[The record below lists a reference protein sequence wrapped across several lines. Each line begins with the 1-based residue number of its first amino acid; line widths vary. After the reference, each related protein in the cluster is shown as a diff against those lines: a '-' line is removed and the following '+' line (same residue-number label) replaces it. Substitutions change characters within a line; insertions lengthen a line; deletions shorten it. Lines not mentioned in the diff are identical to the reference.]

1 MYADIVL
8 PLALAPLTY
17 GVPSDMEEQLNV
29 GCRVTVQLGKRK
41 LYAGIVIDIHN
52 NKPDSYEVKNIL
64 SAIDNLPIV
73 TPLQIRFW
81 LWMADYYMCTLGEV
95 MTASL
100 PSGLK
105 MESETKL
112 IFYKQPDDYSELN
125 DTEREI
131 LAHLENKSTQTV
143 DSLAK
148 VVGKKNILG
157 LLAGLQEKGLI
168 GSGEHLK
175 HTYKPKLEAYVKLS
189 PSIGNEEQLNEV
201 LLSLKR
207 AKKQEALLLHY
218 LSFAGEIKFSS
229 PPFFSKKE
237 LLKGKPEL
245 QAALK
250 ACVDKGLL
258 VQEMVEVARLS
269 AQAEATKPIAGLT
282 QSQEIAFNQIKE
294 LFADKDVVLLHGIT
308 SSGKTE
314 IYLQLIKEQ
323 LEQGRQVLYL
333 LPEIALT
340 FQLINR
346 LRGVFG
352 DRVGVYHSRYSDAER
367 VEVFQ
372 SIGKRYDI
380 VIGARSSVFLPFAS
394 LGLIIVDEEHD
405 GSYKQQDPAPRYN
418 ARDAAV
424 VLAGMHGAKVLLGT
438 ATPSVE
444 SYYNAQVGKYGLAQL
459 QERYGNA
466 VLPIIETVNML
477 TARKKQRVTSHFSQ
491 SLLEEIEKSLANKE
505 QVILFQNRR
514 GFSPFIQCN
523 DCGYIPQCTQCNVS
537 LTYHKQ
543 SNQLRCHYCG
553 YSQPMPHCCSS
564 CGSTNIE
571 TKGFGTEKIEEE
583 LSYIFK
589 DAHIRRLD
597 LDSVRTKNA
606 YEETIASFENGETDI
621 LVGTQMV
628 TKGLDFDKVS
638 LVGILNAD
646 NMLNFPDF
654 RAHERSFQLLTQVCG
669 RAGRRQKQGL
679 ALIQTSNPSHP
690 IIRYVVKGNY
700 EGMFSE
706 QLEERKTFCYPPFYR
721 LIAITLKHKDIVVV
735 NSAAKE
741 LAQVMRQRFGNRVLG
756 PEAPLINRI
765 QNRYINVIMLKLER
779 NANLANAKKL
789 LQRCVTAVMAIP
801 KYKSLSVV
809 PDVDPY

>member
-1 MYADIVL
+1 MFADIVL

-17 GVPSDMEEQLNV
+17 GVPLELEEQV
-29 GCRVTVQLGKRK
+29 KAGCRVTVQLGKRK
-41 LYAGIVIDIHN
+41 LYAGIIIKIHSD
-52 NKPDSYEVKNIL
+52 KPQNYEVKNIL
-64 SAIDNLPIV
+64 SVIDAAPLI
-73 TPLQIRFW
+73 TPQQIKFW
-81 LWMADYYMCTLGEV
+81 QWMSQYYMCTLGEV
-95 MTASL
+95 MAASL

-112 IFYKQPDDYSELN
+112 MFYKHPDDYSELN
-125 DTEREI
+125 NTECEI
-131 LAHLENKSTQTV
+131 LALLENKTGQTV
-143 DSLAK
+143 ESLAK
-148 VVGKKNILG
+148 VIDKKNILG
-157 LLAGLQEKGLI
+157 FLSSLQGKGLI
-168 GSGEHLK
+168 GADERLK
-175 HTYKPKLEAYVKLS
+175 ASYKPKVEAYIKLH
-189 PSIGNEEQLNEV
+189 PSVTNSEQLNEI

-218 LSFAGEIKFSS
+218 LSFAADIDFSS
-229 PPFFSKKE
+229 PPFISKKD
-237 LLKGKPEL
+237 LLKEKPEL

-250 ACVDKGLL
+250 ACIDKGILQ
-258 VQEMVEVARLS
+258 QELVEVTRLLS
-269 AQAEATKPIAGLT
+269 QQSNIEPVAELTEAQQKSFTEIKI
-282 QSQEIAFNQIKE
+282 QQES
-294 LFADKDVVLLHGIT
+294 KDVVLLHGVT

-323 LEQGRQVLYL
+323 LEQGKQVLYL

-346 LRGVFG
+346 LRNVFG

-367 VEVFQ
+367 VEVFR
-372 SIGKRYDI
+372 SVGKRYDVI
-380 VIGARSSVFLPFAS
+380 IGARSSVFLPFTN
-394 LGLIIVDEEHD
+394 LGLIVVDEEHD

-418 ARDAAV
+418 ARDAAI
-424 VLAGMHGAKVLLGT
+424 VLAGIHSAKVLLGT

-444 SYYNAQVGKYGLAQL
+444 SYYNAQVGKYGLTQL
-459 QERYGNA
+459 NERFGEA
-466 VLPIIETVNML
+466 VLPVIETVNML

-491 SLLEEIEKSLANKE
+491 SLLEEIEKSLANNE

-553 YSQPMPHCCSS
+553 YSQPMPHSCMA

-589 DAHIRRLD
+589 DVRIRRLD
-597 LDSVRTKNA
+597 LDSVRTKNV

-690 IIRYVVKGNY
+690 IIRYVVKGDY
-700 EGMFSE
+700 ERMFNE
-706 QLEERKTFCYPPFYR
+706 QLEERNIFCYPPFYR
-721 LIAITLKHKDIVVV
+721 LISITLKHKDIAVVS
-735 NSAAKE
+735 SAAKE
-741 LAQVMRQRFGNRVLG
+741 LAQLMRQRFGKRVLG

-765 QNRYINVIMLKLER
+765 QNKYINIIMLKLER

-789 LQRCVTAVMAIP
+789 LQACVATVQSMP
-801 KYKSLSVV
+801 KYKSLAVT
-809 PDVDPY
+809 PDVDPC

>member
-1 MYADIVL
+1 MFADVVL

-17 GVPSDMEEQLNV
+17 GIPSGMEGQLQV

-41 LYAGIVIDIHN
+41 LYAGIVINLHN
-52 NKPDSYEVKNIL
+52 NKPDSYEVKDIL
-64 SAIDNLPIV
+64 SVIDSTLLV
-73 TPLQIRFW
+73 TAQQLQ
-81 LWMADYYMCTLGEV
+81 LWQWIAEYYMCTLGEV
-95 MTASL
+95 MAASL

-112 IFYKQPDDYSELN
+112 MFYKFPDSYATYN
-125 DTEREI
+125 DTEQEI
-131 LAHLENKSTQTV
+131 LAQLENKTGQTV
-143 DSLAK
+143 DSLTK
-148 VVGKKNILG
+148 IVGKKSIIG
-157 LLAGLQEKGLI
+157 TLQRLISDGLI
-168 GSGEHLK
+168 GADERLK
-175 HTYKPKLEAYVKLS
+175 SSYKPKVEIYVRLS
-189 PSIGNEEQLNEV
+189 PSISSEELLNEV

-207 AKKQEALLLHY
+207 AKKQEALLMHY
-218 LSFAGEIKFSS
+218 LSFVDSIDFEFPHAI
-229 PPFFSKKE
+229 SKKE
-237 LLKGKPEL
+237 LTKEKPEL
-245 QAALK
+245 QTSLK
-250 ACVDKGLL
+250 ACVDKGILI
-258 VQEMVEVARLS
+258 QEPVEIARIS
-269 AQAEATKPIAGLT
+269 ALTKNIEPIAELT
-282 QSQEIAFNQIKE
+282 EQQVIAFKLARD
-294 LFADKDVVLLHGIT
+294 LFESKDVVLLHGVT

-314 IYLQLIKEQ
+314 IYLHLIKEQ
-323 LEQGRQVLYL
+323 LNKGKQVLYL

-340 FQLINR
+340 IQLINR
-346 LRGVFG
+346 LRNVFG

-367 VEVFQ
+367 VEIFQ

-380 VIGARSSVFLPFAS
+380 IIGARSSVFLPFTN
-394 LGLIIVDEEHD
+394 LGLVIVDEEHD

-418 ARDAAV
+418 ARDIAA
-424 VLAGMHGAKVLLGT
+424 VLAGIHGAKVLLGT

-444 SYYNAQVGKYGLAQL
+444 SYYNSQIGKYGLVQL
-459 QERYGNA
+459 NERFGDA
-466 VLPIIETVNML
+466 VLPVIETVNML

-491 SLLEEIEKSLANKE
+491 QLLEEIEESLNSKE

-553 YSQPMPHCCSS
+553 YSQPMPHSCSS
-564 CGSTNIE
+564 CGSTSIE

-583 LSYIFK
+583 LSYIFQ

-606 YEETIASFENGETDI
+606 YEEVIASFENGDTDI

-669 RAGRRQKQGL
+669 RAGRRQKQGR
-679 ALIQTSNPSHP
+679 ATIQTSNPSHS
-690 IIRYVVKGNY
+690 IIRYVVRGDY
-700 EGMFSE
+700 VGMFNE
-706 QLEERKTFCYPPFYR
+706 QLEERRLFYYPPFYR
-721 LIAITLKHKDIVVV
+721 LINITLKHKDIAVVS
-735 NSAAKE
+735 SAAKE
-741 LAQVMRQRFGNRVLG
+741 LANIMRSGFGKRVLG
-756 PEAPLINRI
+756 PESPLINRI
-765 QNRYINVIMLKLER
+765 QNRYINVILLKLER
-779 NANLANAKKL
+779 NANLNEAKKL
-789 LQRCVTAVMAIP
+789 LQNCIVAVQSMP
-801 KYKSLSVV
+801 KYKSLSIV